1 MGTLHVHL
9 AAGVEAAAFPRLARG
24 LLGLVA
30 GARDPRLL
38 VCELVGDAICLGR
51 YQRARTAIR
60 GFPTRF
66 RRLGGGVA
74 IAAGT
79 GTIGVAFA
87 LPALGEVPP
96 DKVLNRWVRGLDAGL
111 TRAGAPGVHFFGR
124 DHVVASG
131 RRLGAVSQEITP
143 AGEALFEAIVAVDR
157 PLTLPLEVRGYPTH
171 GDPKL
176 TGLRDVTLAELA
188 ARSLTF
194 SGIAEAIAEGYAGI
208 HRFSLARDGE
218 PPPEITQPLWPPI
231 DEDEEER
238 GLEWSGVA
246 DVPIGFV
253 EALAR
258 GEGGAIA
265 AARIRG
271 DFLMPSSL
279 VAAMERQVVGAAL
292 DYGAIATRLQA
303 VLAASPIGFLHGL
316 KDVGI
321 LAEAILTAARA

>member
-1 MGTLHVHL
+1 VGTLHVHL
-9 AAGVEAAAFPRLARG
+9 ATGVDAAAFPRLARG

-51 YQRARTAIR
+51 YQRARTAVR

-74 IAAGT
+74 VSAGT
-79 GTIGVAFA
+79 GMIGVALAFPSLA
-87 LPALGEVPP
+87 DVLAAN
-96 DKVLNRWVRGLDAGL
+96 VLNRWVRGMNAGL
-111 TRAGAPGVHFFGR
+111 TRAGAPGVHYFGR
-124 DHVVASG
+124 DHVMSEGA
-131 RRLGAVSQEITP
+131 RLGVISQEITP
-143 AGEALFEAIVAVDR
+143 AGEALFESIVAMDR
-157 PLTLPLEVRGYPTH
+157 PLTLPLKVSGYPTH
-171 GDPKL
+171 GDRRI
-176 TGLRDVTLAELA
+176 TELRDTTLVELAERPL
-188 ARSLTF
+188 SF
-194 SGIAEAIAEGYAGI
+194 GVVAEAIAEGYAGH
-208 HRFSLARDGE
+208 HRLRLARDAS
-218 PPPEITQPLWPPI
+218 PPPEITQPLWPPV
-231 DEDEEER
+231 DEDDDEH

-258 GEGGAIA
+258 AEGGAIA
-265 AARIRG
+265 AARLRG

-279 VAAMERQVVGAAL
+279 VAAMEQKVVGAAV
-292 DYGAIATRLQA
+292 DYGAIATRLQG

-321 LAEAILTAARA
+321 LAEAILTAAQA